1 MVQATKPLRAS
12 APAFATAAM
21 PAAVLAVAAACWV
34 VAVREMSGMD
44 MGVATEL
51 GSLQFFVATWVS
63 MMAAMMLPGALPALI
78 RFARAGRSVLAV
90 PQFAVSYLTVWT
102 VVGLVAYA
110 LYHPH
115 GTAIAGALT
124 VAAGLYELT
133 PLKRACRL
141 RCRQNVGSGS
151 WFGLYCIGS
160 SIGLML
166 VLLAVGAM
174 SVTWMGV
181 VAALVA
187 AQKLLP
193 PRPVLDVPLALSIVG
208 LGIAIAA
215 APSSIP
221 GIT

>member
-1 MVQATKPLRAS
+1 MTGMR
-12 APAFATAAM
+12 TAGT
-21 PAAVLAVAAACWV
+21 AAVLTATLALTMAAWV
-34 VAVREMSGMD
+34 VAVHQMQGMD
-44 MGVATEL
+44 MGVATDL
-51 GSLQFFVATWVS
+51 GSLPFFAATWVS
-63 MMAAMMLPGALPALI
+63 MMAAMMLPGALPALT
-78 RFARAGRSVLAV
+78 RRARAGGSALAV
-90 PQFAVSYLTVWT
+90 PQFAVSYLAVWT

-115 GTAIAGALT
+115 GTAIAGTLT

-133 PLKRACRL
+133 ALKRACRL
-141 RCRQNVGSGS
+141 RCRQSVRSGS
-151 WFGLYCIGS
+151 RFGLYCLGS
-160 SIGLML
+160 SVGLML

-181 VAALVA
+181 VAALVV

-193 PRPVLDVPLALSIVG
+193 PRPLLDVPLALALVG

-215 APSSIP
+215 APSLIP

>member
-1 MVQATKPLRAS
+1 MTGMR
-12 APAFATAAM
+12 TAGT
-21 PAAVLAVAAACWV
+21 AAVLTATLALTMAAWV
-34 VAVREMSGMD
+34 VAVHQMQGMD
-44 MGVATEL
+44 MGVATDL
-51 GSLQFFVATWVS
+51 GSLQFFVAAWVS

-78 RFARAGRSVLAV
+78 RRTHASGSVLAV
-90 PQFAVSYLTVWT
+90 PRFAVSYLAVWT

-115 GTAIAGALT
+115 GTAIAGTLT

-141 RCRQNVGSGS
+141 RCRQSVQSGS
-151 WFGLYCIGS
+151 RFGLYCIGS

-174 SVTWMGV
+174 SVTWMCV
-181 VAALVA
+181 IAALVA

-193 PRPVLDVPLALSIVG
+193 PRPLLDVPLALTLVG

-215 APSSIP
+215 APSLIP